1 MYICALPRAPLVTET
16 APNVKCYLSHS
27 VVHPCSHFH
36 ATATPCSHFHA
47 AATPCSHF
55 HAAISMQHPLP
66 AAARRHDRHQHDH
79 QHRRPTQCSPRCTR
93 AALSATKQKK
103 HEQIGG
109 TYFWLVPLLVTIF
122 FAVVSSLFFLQCHYF
137 FCSLHYFLQSH
148 YFVFNRF
155 VTIFFCSLTICLA
168 AVFGPD
174 KPL

>member
-36 ATATPCSHFHA
+36 AAATPCSHFHV

-55 HAAISMQHPLP
+55 HAVISMQHPLP

-93 AALSATKQKK
+93 ATLSATKQKK
-103 HEQIGG
+103 HEKIGG
-109 TYFWLVPLLVTIF
+109 TYFWLVPLLVTICL
-122 FAVVSSLFFLQCHYF
+122 AVVSSLLFWQSHYF
-137 FCSLHYFLQSH
+137 FSSLHYFVS
-148 YFVFNRF
+148 R
-155 VTIFFCSLTICLA
+155 LTICLA
-168 AVFGPD
+168 VISALFF
-174 KPL
+174 